1 MLTLPAD
8 LVQVIVAFAPLF
20 SKPVWEHAQLLL
32 IGALLAPAKRTVTSA
47 LRVTGL
53 SQEPQ
58 FQRYHR
64 VLNRARWNALAA
76 SRILLGLLLALL
88 PAGSAIVIG
97 ADDTIERRRG
107 RKIKGLG
114 CYRDPVNSSHQR
126 VVKCFGLKWLCLML
140 LVRVPWS
147 KRVWAL
153 PFLTCLCPWPGKQA
167 ATAHKTAIDRLLIL
181 VRLIRRWLRGPELV
195 LVVDGSYAAVKLALG
210 CVEADVTLCVR
221 LRLDASLYHQPVIKA
236 GRRGPRPRKGA
247 RQRSLQQWARR
258 RDTPFEEIEVAW
270 YGGARKKVQLFSRA
284 GLWYRAGLEP
294 VALRYVLVRDPEGRL
309 ADVALGCTK
318 VDATPGQIIEWAVM
332 RWSVEVTFEEL
343 RARLGMETQRQW
355 SEKAIART
363 TPALLALFSLV
374 VLMASRLNRDGRVPV
389 NEAAWYSKAEATF
402 SDCLA
407 LVRRHCWRARYLGN
421 SASEAESVLIESTA
435 LNHLIGCLALAA

>member
-1 MLTLPAD
+1 
-8 LVQVIVAFAPLF
+8 VER
-20 SKPVWEHAQLLL
+20 S
-32 IGALLAPAKRTVTSA
+32 G
-47 LRVTGL
+47 G
-53 SQEPQ
+53 
-58 FQRYHR
+58 
-64 VLNRARWNALAA
+64 
-76 SRILLGLLLALL
+76 RILLGLLLTLL
-88 PAGSAIVIG
+88 PADSAIVIG

-114 CYRDPVNSSHQR
+114 CYRDPVNSSHRR

-181 VRLIRRWLRGPELV
+181 VRIVRRWLRGRELV
-195 LVVDGSYAAVKLALG
+195 LVVDGSFAAVKLALG

-236 GRRGPRPRKGA
+236 GRRGPRKGA

-258 RDTPFEEIEVAW
+258 RDTPFEEIEVGW
-270 YGGARKKVQLFSRA
+270 YGGARKKVQLFSPT

-318 VDATPGQIIEWAVM
+318 VEATPGQIIEWAVM

-355 SEKAIART
+355 LGMETQRQWSEKAIART

-374 VLMASRLNRDGRVPV
+374 VLLASRLQSDGRVPV
-389 NEAAWYSKAEATF
+389 NEVAWYRKAEATF

-407 LVRRHCWRARYLGN
+407 LVRRHCWRARYLEN